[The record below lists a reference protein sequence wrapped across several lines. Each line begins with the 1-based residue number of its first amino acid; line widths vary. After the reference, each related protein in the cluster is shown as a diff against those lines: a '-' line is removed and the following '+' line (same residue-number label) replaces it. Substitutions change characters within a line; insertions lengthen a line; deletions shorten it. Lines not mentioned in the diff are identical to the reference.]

1 MSKPL
6 TKEEFIIRHSAYFQ
20 NFGFDVQFAA
30 FIYYSLD
37 IGYEDAIH
45 YESEEEFVIDRVSHK
60 RRRRPHC
67 KGV

>member
-45 YESEEEFVIDRVSHK
+45 YESEEDYWNGCDCTLDFGWSS
-60 RRRRPHC
+60 
-67 KGV
+67 